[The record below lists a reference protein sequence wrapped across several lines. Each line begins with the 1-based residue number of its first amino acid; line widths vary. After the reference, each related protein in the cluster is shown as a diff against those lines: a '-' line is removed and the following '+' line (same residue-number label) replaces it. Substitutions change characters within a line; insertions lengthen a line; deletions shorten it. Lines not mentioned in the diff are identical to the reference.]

1 MESKSQEKADLLQKE
16 LADYA
21 LFPEMNPGPVI
32 RLDKSG
38 KILLANKAARNLF
51 GEDKILRGNWLKICP
66 GLDEEMWQ
74 QIIKSKESLSIE
86 TDIAQKCITFSY
98 VSNEDKSLVFAFGTD
113 ITELRSIEKK
123 LADYARFPEMNP
135 GPVLRLDNSG
145 KILLA
150 NKTARNLFGED
161 KILRGNWLKICPG
174 LDEEMWQQII
184 ESKEPLSNETDIDQ
198 KCIMFSYVKPEDK
211 GLVFAFGTD
220 ITELRKVEKQLAD
233 YARFPNMNP
242 APVLRFDLEGT
253 ILLSNA
259 AALQVFGFDLEGK
272 CWRDVCPG
280 LKKDAI
286 WKLICEATVEP
297 YNIEVHIGKKDF
309 MFSHRRDLQ
318 SNLLFAYGADITQSK
333 KTEIALRQSEKMA
346 TLGTLAA
353 GVAHELNNPAAAMS
367 RSSEQMNGA
376 FTLLEKSHIQLS
388 KINFSNEALDVLH
401 VIEQRSKQFAINPKD
416 FNAIVRSDKETEIED
431 WFLDR
436 NLDNACEFA
445 PYLVELGI
453 DTKTL
458 TEYYSLFPDDS
469 FFIVL
474 QWAASVF
481 QVYSLLNEIK
491 QGSTRISVIVS
502 ALRSYS
508 YLGQA
513 PFQLINVQEGI
524 DNTLVILHHK
534 LKSGITVTRDYG
546 NDIPLISAYGSELNQ
561 VWTNILDNALDVLN
575 GKGEIIIRSIK
586 EDSNVIIEI
595 LDNGPGI
602 PNEIQSRIFDP
613 FFTTKEPG
621 KGTGLGLS
629 TSYNIIVEK
638 HKGKISVNSQP
649 GKTCFSV
656 VLPIQ
661 GDKN

>member
-1 MESKSQEKADLLQKE
+1 MESKSQEKAHLLQKE

-21 LFPEMNPGPVI
+21 LFPEMNPGPVF

-38 KILLANKAARNLF
+38 KILLANKAGRNLF
-51 GEDKILRGNWLKICP
+51 GEDNILRINWIKICP
-66 GLDEEMWQ
+66 GFNEEMWQ
-74 QIIKSKESLSIE
+74 EIIESKEPLSIE
-86 TDIAQKCITFSY
+86 TDIDRKCIMFSY
-98 VSNEDKSLVFAFGTD
+98 VSNEDKTLVFAFGTD
-113 ITELRSIEKK
+113 ITELRS
-123 LADYARFPEMNP
+123 
-135 GPVLRLDNSG
+135 
-145 KILLA
+145 
-150 NKTARNLFGED
+150 
-161 KILRGNWLKICPG
+161 
-174 LDEEMWQQII
+174 
-184 ESKEPLSNETDIDQ
+184 
-198 KCIMFSYVKPEDK
+198 
-211 GLVFAFGTD
+211 
-220 ITELRKVEKQLAD
+220 VEKQLAD

-242 APVLRFDLEGT
+242 APVLRLDLEGN
-253 ILLSNA
+253 ILLSNT

-286 WKLICEATVEP
+286 WELICEATAEP
-297 YNIEVHIGKKDF
+297 YNIEVRVGKKEF

-333 KTEIALRQSEKMA
+333 KTEVALRQSEKMA

-367 RSSEQMNGA
+367 RSSEQMNEA

-388 KINFSNEALDVLH
+388 KINFSVEALDVLH
-401 VIEQRSKQFAINPKD
+401 MIEQRSKQYAINPED

-445 PYLVELGI
+445 PHLVELGI
-453 DTKTL
+453 DTATL
-458 TEYYSLFPDDS
+458 TEYYSLFPEDS

-474 QWAASVF
+474 QWASSVF

-491 QGSTRISVIVS
+491 RGSTRISEIVS

-513 PFQLINVQEGI
+513 PVQLINVHEGI

-586 EDSNVIIEI
+586 EDPNVIIEI
-595 LDNGPGI
+595 VDNGPGI

-649 GKTCFSV
+649 GETCFSV

-661 GDKN
+661 IDKL

>member
-32 RLDKSG
+32 RLDNSG
-38 KILLANKAARNLF
+38 KILLANKTARNLF

-211 GLVFAFGTD
+211 SLVFAFGTD

-280 LKKDAI
+280 LKKDGI